1 MCYGSVSQNKKIVD
15 NYSHNVDNYVDNVD
29 NLTQIVDKLR

>member
-15 NYSHNVDNYVDNVD
+15 NLTLIVDN
-29 NLTQIVDKLR
+29 IVDIVDMLC

>member
-15 NYSHNVDNYVDNVD
+15 N
-29 NLTQIVDKLR
+29 LTQIVDNIVDIVDK